1 MRDARL
7 RLGLVAGA
15 GADPEAERH
24 RPDARHALGDQA
36 LAGVELREDVF
47 LHGPDG
53 NTALMDAAVAA
64 RSVPDPKRWWA
75 LALLCSAYFM
85 VILDVSIVNVAL
97 PSIQEDL
104 NFAQGDLQ
112 WVLSAY
118 ALTFGGFLLL
128 GGRTADLLGRR
139 RVFMSGVALFTAAS
153 LLCGLSTSEGMLIG
167 ARAVQGL
174 GAAILSPAAL
184 SIITTTFQ
192 EGSERNKAL
201 GIWGAMGG
209 SGAAVGV
216 LMGGVLTKWLGWEW
230 IFFVNVP
237 IGVGVLLVTRSIV
250 RESRVDTEERHFD
263 ALGAAVI
270 TSALVLLV
278 YALTQAN
285 TNGWSSA
292 KTIGVLAASAV
303 LHALFLVIE
312 HRSKAPLV
320 PLGIFGRLRTLT
332 GANIVTFF
340 LGGLTFAMFFM
351 LSLYMQQVLGLSA
364 LQSGVG
370 LSGGGADR
378 GRLGR
383 RRAGGGDEDRRQA
396 GAPLRAR
403 DDGARQPLVHAGL
416 AGRLVRGRPPPRL
429 LRDRDRARLLVRA
442 RLDRRPRRRHAARG
456 GPRVG
461 PLQHVAAD
469 RRRARRRRPVDGR
482 DQAQRRL
489 VHPGGAHARVQHR
502 VLGCGRLCDRGARRD
517 ADDDPPGGDRG
528 RPGRRA
534 VRPHG
539 RRPAG

>member
-1 MRDARL
+1 MKCETPAFVV
-7 RLGLVAGA
+7 GLVARA

-24 RPDARHALGDQA
+24 RADARHALGDQA

-47 LHGPDG
+47 LHAPDG

-192 EGSERNKAL
+192 EGAERNKAL
-201 GIWGAMGG
+201 GDLGRDGRQRRRRRRADRRRPDQ
-209 SGAAVGV
+209 
-216 LMGGVLTKWLGWEW
+216 WLGWEW

-250 RESRVDTEERHFD
+250 RESRVDTRS
-263 ALGAAVI
+263 GI
-270 TSALVLLV
+270 STRSA
-278 YALTQAN
+278 
-285 TNGWSSA
+285 
-292 KTIGVLAASAV
+292 
-303 LHALFLVIE
+303 
-312 HRSKAPLV
+312 
-320 PLGIFGRLRTLT
+320 
-332 GANIVTFF
+332 
-340 LGGLTFAMFFM
+340 
-351 LSLYMQQVLGLSA
+351 
-364 LQSGVG
+364 
-370 LSGGGADR
+370 
-378 GRLGR
+378 
-383 RRAGGGDEDRRQA
+383 
-396 GAPLRAR
+396 
-403 DDGARQPLVHAGL
+403 
-416 AGRLVRGRPPPRL
+416 RP
-429 LRDRDRARLLVRA
+429 
-442 RLDRRPRRRHAARG
+442 
-456 GPRVG
+456 
-461 PLQHVAAD
+461 
-469 RRRARRRRPVDGR
+469 
-482 DQAQRRL
+482 
-489 VHPGGAHARVQHR
+489 
-502 VLGCGRLCDRGARRD
+502 
-517 ADDDPPGGDRG
+517 
-528 RPGRRA
+528 
-534 VRPHG
+534 
-539 RRPAG
+539 